1 MRLVLK
7 LLVLAAILCAA
18 AVLMVEGAPLMRVA
32 EAMPAYT
39 DPGLAHSLR
48 LTMPHELEEY
58 RKDGRAFTRRWH
70 EKMAALRTD
79 KWEVYDRGRTM
90 IVLALCVL
98 GAVLLF
104 RLWRD
109 HAVANMRTPSR
120 GTLFWLGVTTY
131 FSIVPPFWIML
142 LDQQR
147 REYLPWWAD
156 SIGLPGFG
164 LVFMLLL
171 TLPVLL
177 LLLWLCTRR
186 AELPAQL
193 WDFDASRPV
202 ISILATLIL
211 GGAAL
216 AASAIVVEAVWHGVP
231 YFIFWALCSIYVLLC
246 MRAALVAPRELSTEA
261 NNDNWR
267 NILVLR

>member
-1 MRLVLK
+1 MRSRISFARSSPRMGRVWRRSGALRKMRRKSRWLCSADRGKRKHGARQGQLMRLVLK

-18 AVLMVEGAPLMRVA
+18 AVLMVEGARLMRVA

-79 KWEVYDRGRTM
+79 KWQVYDRGRTM

-109 HAVANMRTPSR
+109 HAVANIRTPSR

-147 REYLPWWAD
+147 REYLPWWASGWPHQKGNRRQTVVPKHARARNPEISSAARRSHGD
-156 SIGLPGFG
+156 FP
-164 LVFMLLL
+164 LV
-171 TLPVLL
+171 
-177 LLLWLCTRR
+177 RG
-186 AELPAQL
+186 
-193 WDFDASRPV
+193 
-202 ISILATLIL
+202 I
-211 GGAAL
+211 
-216 AASAIVVEAVWHGVP
+216 
-231 YFIFWALCSIYVLLC
+231 
-246 MRAALVAPRELSTEA
+246 
-261 NNDNWR
+261 
-267 NILVLR
+267 